1 MTTGAALA
9 RRSSGAALGV
19 VLDHLLGEPAISWHP
34 VVHFGRLMN
43 ALERKGYLDS
53 RARGVAYSLA
63 GTLLGV
69 GSGRVVGSS
78 AAATYVAVAAR
89 MLNRTAAELHL
100 TLARGDLDQARALL
114 PSLVG
119 RETTSLDVT
128 EISRAVIESV
138 AENTVDAIVAPV
150 LWAGV
155 AGAPGALGYRAVNT
169 MDAMVG
175 HRSPRY
181 NNFGW
186 ASARLDDV
194 ANWIP
199 SRATAVLVA
208 LVRPRSAAVIRTAVR
223 TQAPAH
229 PSPNAGVAEA
239 AFAAALGVQLGGR
252 NRYGDHVED
261 RAPLGTGRPPEPS
274 DIVRAIELSRHVTFA
289 LAGLLGLL
297 GLATWRVAR

>member
-9 RRSSGAALGV
+9 RRSGGAALGV

-69 GSGRVVGSS
+69 GSG
-78 AAATYVAVAAR
+78 
-89 MLNRTAAELHL
+89 
-100 TLARGDLDQARALL
+100 RALL

-208 LVRPRSAAVIRTAVR
+208 LVRPRSVAVIRTAVR